1 MKKNITGKGLMLIGS
16 LRKAGIT
23 IYQRQGQMVTR
34 SSHSYGRRSNTLSQ
48 YDQRQ
53 KMRHSIALWKM
64 LRFCEELFFTEG
76 RTAYLN
82 FISLANRLPA
92 VYVTKVLMK
101 DASFLMP
108 GIPVSDG
115 KLPAVKEELGE
126 VNGVSALI
134 TDLKYGEWPDYEDL
148 WLYTGVQ
155 QVESGLGLPRVR
167 FRMRKVLREEMTPV
181 DGHLALVNEEFAD
194 EMKGWAL
201 VRVING
207 RCSPQTIV
215 TRCTL
220 YQQYTTEEAR
230 DRATEGYRFITDD
243 SKPESSWEPLEI

>member
-1 MKKNITGKGLMLIGS
+1 MKKKSAGKGLMLIGS

-53 KMRHSIALWKM
+53 KMRHSVALWKM
-64 LRFCEELFFTEG
+64 LKSCEKLFFTEG

-82 FISLANRLPA
+82 FLSLANRLPV
-92 VYVTKVLMK
+92 VYVTRVLMK

-108 GIPVSDG
+108 GIPMSDG

-126 VNGVSALI
+126 VGGVSALM

-155 QVESGLGLPRVR
+155 EVESRLPRVR
-167 FRMRKVLREEMTPV
+167 FSVRKVLREKMTPV
-181 DGHLALVNEEFAD
+181 DGHLALVNKEFAD
-194 EMKGWAL
+194 KMKGWAL

-230 DRATEGYRFITDD
+230 DRATEGYRFITDE
-243 SKPESSWEPLEI
+243 STPESSWEPLEI

>member
-1 MKKNITGKGLMLIGS
+1 MKKKSTGKGLMLIGS
-16 LRKAGIT
+16 LRTAGIT
-23 IYQRQGQMVTR
+23 VYQRQGQMVTR
-34 SSHSYGRRSNTLSQ
+34 SSHSHGRRSNTLAQ

-53 KMRHSIALWKM
+53 KMRHSIALWTM
-64 LRFCEELFFTEG
+64 LKSCEELFFTEG

-92 VYVTKVLMK
+92 VYVTKVLMR

-108 GIPVSDG
+108 GIPMSDG
-115 KLPAVKEELGE
+115 KLLAVKEELGE
-126 VNGVSALI
+126 VNGVSALM

-155 QVESGLGLPRVR
+155 QVESGLPRVR
-167 FRMRKVLREEMTPV
+167 FSMRKVLREEMTPV
-181 DGHLALVNEEFAD
+181 DGHLALVSEKFAD

-207 RCSPQTIV
+207 RCSPQAIV

-230 DRATEGYRFITDD
+230 DRATEGYRFITDE
-243 SKPESSWEPLEI
+243 STPESSWEPLEI